1 MHREKF
7 SQIYCRLELCKEIVK
22 CWVALV
28 LVLNFYK
35 YVDLR
40 VMNTVTFR

>member
-28 LVLNFYK
+28 LNFYK
-35 YVDLR
+35 YVR